1 MLQIRKYWN
10 HLRSM
15 QKEFLKN
22 QSYLKADNL
31 ITLFSWKGKQ
41 DFNLSVGIPPGILD
55 LRLRGH
61 FLLLKY

>member
-1 MLQIRKYWN
+1 
-10 HLRSM
+10 M